1 MRAASLVRKLQI
13 MRNRLA
19 LLVINILI
27 IGLMIVSESASAHEV
42 NKNAIALLIA
52 KDKAGKTV
60 GTGSGFVARPEGTL
74 VTNYHVLVDAH
85 TIDVHFPNGSHSE
98 VTGIFK
104 VDRAKDFAIV
114 KLKEGFY
121 STLEIGDSST
131 LKAYDYTSALGYL
144 SAEVTEQEDKVE
156 GQMAQTYGFVL
167 GIHSQADPKTP
178 FIYTTTAFGPG
189 FSGGP
194 VVNKSNQVVGLA
206 TVEGR
211 SINLALPINPIKEFL
226 DSKTSFSLQK
236 LLDEDKTSLEAMYYR
251 GNYFLYGLGDP
262 DKALAE
268 FEKILTKNPNF
279 ILAHYDLAVAY
290 RDLGMLEKAIG
301 QYEKTLELNPDFPE
315 ALSNLGG
322 YYFREGR
329 LDEAVKLFKKAIQ
342 VYPNF
347 IQALSNLGAAL
358 NKQGQHDEAVPLL
371 KKVLTLNPEF
381 AIANFNLGNSL
392 FALNRLDEAQKVF
405 ELSQEQGI
413 DFLSMHWKLYEIHN
427 KNKKL
432 QDAEKELKIIL
443 EIDPFNEEAKKKL
456 SELPV
461 AH

>member
-1 MRAASLVRKLQI
+1 ML
-13 MRNRLA
+13 NRLA
-19 LLVINILI
+19 LSACII
-27 IGLMIVSESASAHEV
+27 IGLLVVSGSANAFEV
-42 NKNAIALLIA
+42 NKNAVALLIA

-85 TIDVHFPNGSHSE
+85 SIDVHFPNGSHSK

-104 VDRAKDFAIV
+104 VDRAKDFAII

-121 STLEIGDSST
+121 STLEIGDSSL
-131 LKAYDYTSALGYL
+131 LKPYDYTSALGYL
-144 SAEVTEQEDKVE
+144 SAEVAEQKDKVE
-156 GQMAQTYGFVL
+156 GQIAQTYGFVL
-167 GIHSQADPKTP
+167 GVHPQADPKIP

-226 DSKTSFSLQK
+226 DSKTVFPLQK
-236 LLDEDKTSLEAMYYR
+236 LLEEDQTSLNAMYYR

-262 DKALAE
+262 DKAIAE
-268 FEKILTKNPNF
+268 FEKILVKDPNF
-279 ILAHYDLAVAY
+279 VLAHYDLAVAY
-290 RDLGMLEKAIG
+290 RDLGMLDKAITS
-301 QYEKTLELNPDFPE
+301 YEKTLQLNPDFPE

-322 YYFREGR
+322 YYFREGK
-329 LDEAVKLFKKAIQ
+329 LNEAVSMFKKAVQ

-358 NKQGQHDEAVPLL
+358 NKQGHPDEAVALL
-371 KKVLTLNPEF
+371 QKALTLDPEF

-392 FALNRLDEAQKVF
+392 FALNRLDEAREVF
-405 ELSQEQGI
+405 ELSQKQGI
-413 DFLSMHWKLYEIHN
+413 DFLSMHWKLYEIHK
-427 KNKKL
+427 KN
-432 QDAEKELKIIL
+432 QRFPDAEKELKTIL

-456 SELPV
+456 SELPI

>member
-1 MRAASLVRKLQI
+1 

-27 IGLMIVSESASAHEV
+27 ICLMIVAGSASAHEA

-52 KDKAGKTV
+52 KDKAGKTI
-60 GTGSGFVARPEGTL
+60 GTGSGFMALPEGTL
-74 VTNYHVLVDAH
+74 ITNYHVLVDAH
-85 TIDVHFPNGSHSE
+85 TIDVHFPNGSYSE
-98 VTGIFK
+98 VTEIFK

-121 STLEIGDSST
+121 STLEIGDSSA
-131 LKAYDYTSALGYL
+131 LKAYDFTSALGYL
-144 SAEVTEQEDKVE
+144 STEVNEQEDKVK

-167 GIHSQADPKTP
+167 GVHSQADPKIP

-194 VVNKSNQVVGLA
+194 LVNKSNQVVGLA

-211 SINLALPINPIKEFL
+211 SINLALPINTVKEFL

-268 FEKILTKNPNF
+268 FEKILAKNPNF

-290 RDLGMLEKAIG
+290 RNLGMLEKAIA

-322 YYFREGR
+322 YYFREGK

-358 NKQGQHDEAVPLL
+358 NKQGHPDEAIPLL
-371 KKVLTLNPEF
+371 KKVLALNPEF

-413 DFLSMHWKLYEIHN
+413 DFLSMHWKLYEIHSN
-427 KNKKL
+427 NKKIK
-432 QDAEKELKIIL
+432 DAEKELKTIL

-456 SELPV
+456 SESPL